1 MSPLAGWRL
10 DAAYNNSVKILQELL
25 DARSLA
31 SHFACA
37 FVNPSRIRPFQ
48 LSQVQTSRIMMHAI
62 NSRKIKLLSVGGKGK
77 ENTTGDTR
85 SSSQLIVGN
94 KPANY

>member
-31 SHFACA
+31 LASHFACA
-37 FVNPSRIRPFQ
+37 SCC
-48 LSQVQTSRIMMHAI
+48 A
-62 NSRKIKLLSVGGKGK
+62 LLSACVCARGVFVCGLLSRARVVLLC
-77 ENTTGDTR
+77 NTTFVFLDLVSLWCGVTSGLGASR
-85 SSSQLIVGN
+85 HV
-94 KPANY
+94 